1 MSRAIKDFKGY
12 AVGGDD
18 TEWKKFIAARLTEIL
33 DESTSERLVS
43 PDTDSVTKDD
53 EDINDFIN
61 AMSSFV
67 DITKNVIGDITISY
81 SPESI
86 IVGQIKTNIIR
97 GLL

>member
-18 TEWKKFIAARLTEIL
+18 TEWRKFLSARYNEIINKSLTESY
-33 DESTSERLVS
+33 EST
-43 PDTDSVTKDD
+43 DD
-53 EDINDFIN
+53 NDDNEDFIN

-67 DITKNVIGDITISY
+67 DVTQNVIGHITISY

-86 IVGQIKTNIIR
+86 IVGQIKTNTI
-97 GLL
+97 GSLF

>member
-18 TEWKKFIAARLTEIL
+18 TEWKKFIATRFTEIL
-33 DESTSERLVS
+33 DDPMTERIIS
-43 PDTDSVTKDD
+43 PDTINDSKDD

-67 DITKNVIGDITISY
+67 DVTQNVIGDITISR
-81 SPESI
+81 SPQSTI
-86 IVGQIKTNIIR
+86 IEKNISDIFK
-97 GLL
+97 GLI

>member
-1 MSRAIKDFKGY
+1 MSQAIKDFKGY

-18 TEWKKFIAARLTEIL
+18 TEWRKFLSARFDEIMN
-33 DESTSERLVS
+33 DSPPESYIS
-43 PDTDSVTKDD
+43 TDNNDD
-53 EDINDFIN
+53 DNEDFIN

-67 DITKNVIGDITISY
+67 DVTQNVIGDITISY

-86 IVGQIKTNIIR
+86 IVGQIKTDIFR

>member
-18 TEWKKFIAARLTEIL
+18 TEWRKFLSAWFNEIMYDSPTESY
-33 DESTSERLVS
+33 ESTDSKS
-43 PDTDSVTKDD
+43 NDDNDNDT
-53 EDINDFIN
+53 EDFIN

-67 DITKNVIGDITISY
+67 VVTQNVIGDITISHNPK
-81 SPESI
+81 SSS
-86 IVGQIKTNIIR
+86 VGQIKTNIIR

>member
-1 MSRAIKDFKGY
+1 MSQAIKDFKGY

-18 TEWKKFIAARLTEIL
+18 TKWRKFLSARFDEIMNESSAESYVSADIKSSDDTE
-33 DESTSERLVS
+33 
-43 PDTDSVTKDD
+43 
-53 EDINDFIN
+53 DFIN

-67 DITKNVIGDITISY
+67 DITKDVIGDITISY

-86 IVGQIKTNIIR
+86 IVGQIKTNTIR

>member
-1 MSRAIKDFKGY
+1 MSQAIKDFKGY

-18 TEWKKFIAARLTEIL
+18 TEWRKFLSARFNEIMY
-33 DESTSERLVS
+33 DSPPESYIS
-43 PDTDSVTKDD
+43 TDNNDD
-53 EDINDFIN
+53 DNEDFIN

-67 DITKNVIGDITISY
+67 DITQNVIGDITISY

-86 IVGQIKTNIIR
+86 IVGQIKTDIFR